1 MAQNAFLPVHL
12 VHAMTMTLI
21 VLVFVLSLI
30 AIYYLSQQ
38 ITIPRHYNFNYTSYD
53 AITTWPKKKAIN
65 GGVHPTRSMKWAY
78 IHVGKTGGTT
88 LNFVLKSNCNIMAK
102 AKSQRLCRKNLEDL
116 LGPTESKISMATT
129 LSIHANKGWMSQFQR
144 LNNALTGFL
153 ISVRNPITRYESSFY
168 MSHPANP
175 SSGLSYR
182 WRNINISSP
191 AVYFY
196 QTCFQSV
203 EDIATL
209 LQLVAKAG
217 EHSHS
222 VSSKASILTTQQQE
236 CYSLAI
242 DNLIGNKIELG
253 CGHCGMNYQY
263 YHRRV
268 ITKCP
273 SCDIWVVRTE
283 ALWDDVSHI
292 DKLLG
297 GHTNFS
303 TVSNERITHKSER
316 HNANTALSNSGR
328 HTLCCFLAGEIQLYQ
343 DYIYKAV
350 NLEIYDK
357 QETMK
362 VVFNMCEVDYNDSH
376 GSSFSWIR
384 WAESSSQCL
393 PFGINATMLSN

>member
-1 MAQNAFLPVHL
+1 MAIH
-12 VHAMTMTLI
+12 
-21 VLVFVLSLI
+21 
-30 AIYYLSQQ
+30 LSQQ
-38 ITIPRHYNFNYTSYD
+38 IVMQQQIIIASRRTSSSVRQSD
-53 AITTWPKKKAIN
+53 AITAWPKKKAIS
-65 GGVHPTRSMKWAY
+65 GGVDSTQSKKRWAY

-88 LNFVLKSNCNIMAK
+88 LKFVLKSNCNIMGK
-102 AKSQRLCRKNLEDL
+102 AKNQRLCRKKLEDL
-116 LGPTESKISMATT
+116 LGPESNLSMATI
-129 LSIHANKGWMSQFQR
+129 LSIHANKGWMGQYR
-144 LNNALTGFL
+144 KLNNALTGFL
-153 ISVRNPITRYESSFY
+153 ISVRNPLTRYQSSFY

-175 SSGLSYR
+175 SSGLSHR
-182 WRNINISSP
+182 WRNSNSNSNSNNSSS
-191 AVYFY
+191 VYFY
-196 QTCFQSV
+196 QTCFQSM

-222 VSSKASILTTQQQE
+222 VSSKMPVTLTPQQQE

-242 DNLIGNKIELG
+242 DNLIGNKVGLK

-283 ALWDDVSHI
+283 KLWDDISHI

-303 TVSNERITHKSER
+303 IVSNTRITHKSER
-316 HNANTALSNSGR
+316 HNANTALSDSGT

-343 DYIYKAV
+343 DYLYKAV
-350 NLEIYDK
+350 NLELYDK
-357 QETMK
+357 QETLQ
-362 VVFNMCEVDYNDSH
+362 VVFNMCGVDYNGNH
-376 GSSFSWIR
+376 GSNFSWIR

-393 PFGINATMLSN
+393 PFGINATMLLPNRRYVDDEE